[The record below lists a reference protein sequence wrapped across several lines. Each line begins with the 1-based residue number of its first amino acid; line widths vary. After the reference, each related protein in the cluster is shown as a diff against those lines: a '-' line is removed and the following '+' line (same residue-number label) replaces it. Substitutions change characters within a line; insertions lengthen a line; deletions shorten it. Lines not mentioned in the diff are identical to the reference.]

1 MLPVSLV
8 FLSAKKQKSINQ
20 KIFAKK
26 NKMILEII
34 LVVVML
40 VAAISAGTFKNLL
53 NAVIAAGF
61 VSFIA
66 AILFF
71 LLHAPDVAMAE
82 ASIGAALTV
91 AIFVIAL
98 KKTKRHEDDEKNN

>member
-1 MLPVSLV
+1 
-8 FLSAKKQKSINQ
+8 
-20 KIFAKK
+20 
-26 NKMILEII
+26 MILEVI
-34 LVVVML
+34 LVVAML
-40 VAAISAGTFKNLL
+40 IAAISAGVFKNLL
-53 NAVIAAGF
+53 SAVIAAGF

-98 KKTKRHEDDEKNN
+98 KKTKRHEDDEEDH